1 MRKQAQWI
9 IIICKM
15 QAYARVCEKN
25 IEELKELEEKKRCL
39 LKQFCSQRYEFEG
52 SYRKS
57 GEEYQDD
64 ILKDDSPQRKGISNM
79 LS

>member
-15 QAYARVCEKN
+15 QAYARLCEEN
-25 IEELKELEEKKRCL
+25 IEELEEKRRL
-39 LKQFCSQRYEFEG
+39 LKQFCGQRYEFEG

-64 ILKDDSPQRKGISNM
+64 ILKDNSPQRKGISNM
-79 LS
+79 LSNLS